1 MGSVGRPACPS
12 DPLLW
17 THPAHVNQRVI
28 AQAQQGIGAVPRR
41 DKTRPARTV
50 PGRFGIKLPLHTP
63 SHRMCGTKLA
73 LLAQNGPIW
82 LVLPAQGE
90 LSTAVATNKP
100 RRANFFTLTPTPGRA
115 RRTFSHQHPN
125 HTPDS
130 GLTYAIAASLANTHP
145 LPNTVVPKTR
155 TTSPTTARFQRF
167 SPRQSA
173 LWAPHHPGP
182 RSHHHQTGGIA
193 LHEAPTRRRHTA
205 GELHV
210 AQNPHHARLTTVT
223 RDTNPDAAYTE
234 RARGADLGL
243 CG

>member
-1 MGSVGRPACPS
+1 MV
-12 DPLLW
+12 
-17 THPAHVNQRVI
+17 
-28 AQAQQGIGAVPRR
+28 AQAQQGTGAAPWR

-90 LSTAVATNKP
+90 LSTAVATSKP

-115 RRTFSHQHPN
+115 GRTFSHQHPN

-155 TTSPTTARFQRF
+155 TTTTARFQRF

-173 LWAPHHPGP
+173 LWAPHHPRP
-182 RSHHHQTGGIA
+182 RSHHHQTGGMA
-193 LHEAPTRRRHTA
+193 SLEAQHADDTPTA
-205 GELHV
+205 SS
-210 AQNPHHARLTTVT
+210 
-223 RDTNPDAAYTE
+223 
-234 RARGADLGL
+234 
-243 CG
+243 